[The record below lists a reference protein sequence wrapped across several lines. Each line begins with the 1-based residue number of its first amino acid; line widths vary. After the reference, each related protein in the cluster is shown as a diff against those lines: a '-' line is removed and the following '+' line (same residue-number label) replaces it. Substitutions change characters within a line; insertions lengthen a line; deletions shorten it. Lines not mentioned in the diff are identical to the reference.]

1 MRGSAVVIG
10 AGIAGLAT
18 ARGLLGAGWSVRVLE
33 RSSGLPGTGTALGM
47 WPEAMRALDRLG
59 VGEQVRAASVEQR
72 GARLLRPDGTEIA
85 HLGPGRTARLVP
97 RPALLAAL
105 AQGLPPDV
113 IQFIPGPIPMMITS
127 STTKVYVCEFH
138 IPRVRLTVYVSN
150 VMMNMLSNAVTML
163 ATTSAGLLDP
173 R

>member
-59 VGEQVRAASVEQR
+59 VGEHVRAASVEQR
-72 GARLLRPDGTEIA
+72 GLRVVVLDLRDVPAVDATGLVALESVIKRLNAKDVKVILAGVQP
-85 HLGPGRTARLVP
+85 
-97 RPALLAAL
+97 AAL
-105 AQGLPPDV
+105 RVFAGAGWRNRHGRLRIFRSFDRGLALARDHANK
-113 IQFIPGPIPMMITS
+113 FAAHGTGPIPR
-127 STTKVYVCEFH
+127 
-138 IPRVRLTVYVSN
+138 PP
-150 VMMNMLSNAVTML
+150 A
-163 ATTSAGLLDP
+163 
-173 R
+173 

>member
-33 RSSGLPGTGTALGM
+33 RSSGLPGAGTALGM

-85 HLGPGRTARLVP
+85 HLGPGARPGWSPGRRSWRRWP
-97 RPALLAAL
+97 RACPR
-105 AQGLPPDV
+105 
-113 IQFIPGPIPMMITS
+113 TS
-127 STTKVYVCEFH
+127 SRGT
-138 IPRVRLTVYVSN
+138 PR
-150 VMMNMLSNAVTML
+150 
-163 ATTSAGLLDP
+163 
-173 R
+173 

>member
-113 IQFIPGPIPMMITS
+113 IAWNAPVTDRGALPGQGGDGQG
-127 STTKVYVCEFH
+127 VAGA
-138 IPRVRLTVYVSN
+138 RVLAGE
-150 VMMNMLSNAVTML
+150 AV
-163 ATTSAGLLDP
+163 AGGEGDGVAAVAGLGALGVVVP
-173 R
+173 F

>member
-33 RSSGLPGTGTALGM
+33 RSSGLPGAGTALGM

-85 HLGPGRTARLVP
+85 HLEIGRAHV
-97 RPALLAAL
+97 
-105 AQGLPPDV
+105 
-113 IQFIPGPIPMMITS
+113 
-127 STTKVYVCEFH
+127 
-138 IPRVRLTVYVSN
+138 
-150 VMMNMLSNAVTML
+150 
-163 ATTSAGLLDP
+163 
-173 R
+173 